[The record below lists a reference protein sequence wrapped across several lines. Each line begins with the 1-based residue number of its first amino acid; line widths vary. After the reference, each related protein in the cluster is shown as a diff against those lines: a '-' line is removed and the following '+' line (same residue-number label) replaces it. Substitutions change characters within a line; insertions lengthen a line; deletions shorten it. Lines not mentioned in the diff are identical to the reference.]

1 MFENKAEL
9 NKRFKP
15 NNEKDLF
22 KTKGPMNISGKKT
35 QKKMTKNYV
44 FFPLIKFK
52 ILLICWILIFY

>member
-44 FFPLIKFK
+44 FYSLN
-52 ILLICWILIFY
+52 